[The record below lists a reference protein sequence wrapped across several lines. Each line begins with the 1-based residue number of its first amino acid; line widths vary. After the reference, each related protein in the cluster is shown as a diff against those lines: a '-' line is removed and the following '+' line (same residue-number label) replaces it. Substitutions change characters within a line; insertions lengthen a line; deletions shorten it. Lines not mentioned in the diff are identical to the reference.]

1 MEIITKTDISA
12 YLVFGW
18 IKKISFAIIPIRIS
32 MSEENHIELK
42 NADIFQ
48 RDHLV
53 LSDISLEIKTG
64 EFVYLIGKVGSGKSS
79 LIKTLNAELPLE
91 KGEGKVA
98 GFDLAEL
105 RTREIPFLRRKLGVV
120 FQDFRLLSDR
130 TVYDNLTFVLKATD
144 WKDEMDI
151 ADRVNTVLGM
161 VAMTHKSKSM
171 PHQLSGGEQQR
182 VVIARALLN
191 NPEIIL
197 ADEPTGN
204 LDPKTSIEL
213 MQIFKD
219 LNEKGKTV
227 IIATHDYPLIRK
239 FPARIITVDEQKIYE
254 TVITHRAQKESPEG
268 E

>member
-1 MEIITKTDISA
+1 
-12 YLVFGW
+12 
-18 IKKISFAIIPIRIS
+18 
-32 MSEENHIELK
+32 MSGKNIIELK

-53 LSDISLEIKTG
+53 LSDISLEIKEG
-64 EFVYLIGKVGSGKSS
+64 EFVYLIGKVGTGKSS

-91 KGEGKVA
+91 KGEGQVA
-98 GFDLAEL
+98 GFELADLKPKDV
-105 RTREIPFLRRKLGVV
+105 PFLRRKLGVV

-130 TVYDNLTFVLKATD
+130 NVRENLTFVLKATD
-144 WKDEMDI
+144 WNDENTI
-151 ADRVNTVLGM
+151 NFRVNEVLQM
-161 VAMTHKSKSM
+161 VSMTDKAQSM

-182 VVIARALLN
+182 VAIARALLN

-204 LDPKTSIEL
+204 LDPQTSVEL
-213 MQIFKD
+213 MQIFRD
-219 LNEKGKTV
+219 LNQQGKTV

-254 TVITHRAQKESPEG
+254 TVLTKKENS
-268 E
+268 

>member
-1 MEIITKTDISA
+1 
-12 YLVFGW
+12 
-18 IKKISFAIIPIRIS
+18 
-32 MSEENHIELK
+32 MSEENIIELV

-64 EFVYLIGKVGSGKSS
+64 EFVYLIGKVGTGKSS
-79 LIKTLNAELPLE
+79 IIKTLNAELPLE

-98 GFDLAEL
+98 GFNLAEIKH
-105 RTREIPFLRRKLGVV
+105 REIPFLRRKLGVV

-130 TVYDNLTFVLKATD
+130 NVYDNLTFVLKATD
-144 WKDEMDI
+144 WKDEKEI
-151 ADRVNTVLGM
+151 ADRVNTVLEL

-182 VVIARALLN
+182 VVIARAILN

-204 LDPKTSIEL
+204 LDPQTSIEL

-219 LNEKGKTV
+219 LNDQGKTV
-227 IIATHDYPLIRK
+227 VVATHDYPLIRK
-239 FPARIITVDEQKIYE
+239 FPARIITVDEHKIYE
-254 TVITHRAQKESPEG
+254 TVITRKENQG
-268 E
+268 